1 MRTLILGSTGQLGQD
16 LMKAFGDGTTG
27 ITHQELDIEGSQTRL
42 VPGALPAVFNG
53 GLLALNSN
61 IGDRSRDVF
70 SVVPEVGLTVGYQLT
85 DHLKT
90 FVGYNFLYWSNV
102 IRPGDQIDTT
112 IDVNRV
118 PRFVPPGITVPDA
131 GQIRPAVLFKET
143 DFWAHG
149 ITAGFEY
156 RW

>member
-1 MRTLILGSTGQLGQD
+1 MVLKEGFESSPVALWEEDFSRVKQRLEVLRAEGHTDLAAYIDAHPELVGECAALI
-16 LMKAFGDGTTG
+16 
-27 ITHQELDIEGSQTRL
+27 R
-42 VPGALPAVFNG
+42 V
-53 GLLALNSN
+53 
-61 IGDRSRDVF
+61 
-70 SVVPEVGLTVGYQLT
+70 
-85 DHLKT
+85 
-90 FVGYNFLYWSNV
+90 
-102 IRPGDQIDTT
+102 